1 MEKRIGKYKIS
12 KREEIIDTYDQE
24 NVTPATMTVAGGTT
38 SNGLLTANGGITAS
52 NATVTGTTT
61 LSGTT
66 TLNGTASLSSG
77 TVKLSGIASISQ
89 SYATATNMLFYTSS
103 GYLVHDAPGAATA
116 SFGVLCIRTS

>member
-1 MEKRIGKYKIS
+1 MAKRIGKYKIS
-12 KREEIIDTYDQE
+12 KREEIIDTYDLE
-24 NVTPATMTVAGGTT
+24 NVSPATMTVAGGTT

-61 LSGTT
+61 LSGTSSFSG
-66 TLNGTASLSSG
+66 GTI
-77 TVKLSGIASISQ
+77 KLTGIASISQ